1 MDFWAA
7 LYFSTF
13 LVLSSVILLNI
24 VMAVLVDEFIR
35 CVEAEKQADRLEQL
49 ADLSAQSCFLNTL
62 DPLLRELCVSSTN
75 LDAINSRIADLFHFC
90 DVDESGDI
98 NYSEFREGL
107 RKLPFDL
114 PFSAEDWDVFASC
127 EEELSAPM
135 FLEAMQ
141 QQLNLYIHRLFRRTI
156 EVEPD
161 SSLFS
166 VLLLVLKFQSMP
178 ASNAGEDG
186 FLESN
191 EIERTSRTLTPTET
205 FDLPPAV
212 CSKCGGNSTKPGL
225 DTLAT
230 PGREANASETSSLT
244 AGAEDGR
251 LSGRGG
257 FGDFFY
263 KFSSRQSACA
273 AGGCGC
279 KDIPVLL
286 KMMGE

>member
-1 MDFWAA
+1 MC
-7 LYFSTF
+7 YF

-141 QQLNLYIHRLFRRTI
+141 QSARSAGSIRESEGRPIQSAANGSCHRRNC
-156 EVEPD
+156 
-161 SSLFS
+161 S
-166 VLLLVLKFQSMP
+166 
-178 ASNAGEDG
+178 
-186 FLESN
+186 
-191 EIERTSRTLTPTET
+191 ERQDE
-205 FDLPPAV
+205 
-212 CSKCGGNSTKPGL
+212 NSTSLVKR
-225 DTLAT
+225 
-230 PGREANASETSSLT
+230 GRDA
-244 AGAEDGR
+244 R
-251 LSGRGG
+251 LIQIG
-257 FGDFFY
+257 
-263 KFSSRQSACA
+263 
-273 AGGCGC
+273 
-279 KDIPVLL
+279 
-286 KMMGE
+286 